1 MEKCIQIEMDK
12 EPPFIVKPASS
23 SRGRDIT
30 FIRNVD
36 DVRFLSFKKYSFKL
50 KQLNEQTK
58 LLISRYIDRP
68 FLVNGLKFDLRIYV
82 LVTSFYPLI
91 VYVYSDGLTRF
102 AVNKYDE
109 KNSKDYSN
117 VNTHLTN
124 YSLNKFS
131 DKYIK

>member
-1 MEKCIQIEMDK
+1 MMYICFFKN
-12 EPPFIVKPASS
+12 FIK
-23 SRGRDIT
+23 T
-30 FIRNVD
+30 F
-36 DVRFLSFKKYSFKL
+36 FKL
-50 KQLNEQTK
+50 IQLNEQTK

-68 FLVNGLKFDLRIYV
+68 FLVNGLKWDLRIYV

-102 AVNKYDE
+102 AVNKYNE
-109 KNSKDYSN
+109 NSKDYSD

-131 DKYIK
+131 DKFIK